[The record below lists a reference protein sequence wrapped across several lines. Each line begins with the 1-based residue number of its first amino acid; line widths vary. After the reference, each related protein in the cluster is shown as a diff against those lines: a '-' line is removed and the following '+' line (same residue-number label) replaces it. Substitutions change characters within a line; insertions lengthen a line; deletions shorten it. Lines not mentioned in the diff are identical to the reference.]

1 MTYGY
6 DDAVAMPIVDLYD
19 DGMMNQYINAV
30 QKDYDRGLLEQK
42 QFNQDFGDLNSPN
55 SKLNQ
60 AYYDATRGKV
70 YDAINKAQKLGIDLT
85 RSIQGRALISNII
98 NSVPYNK
105 VADWKKDAEAMNLY
119 QKTKAAMIANGT
131 YSDAYQQYYQKKH
144 GLMDINDYDPYSGQ
158 GFNQIAPAEYKTLQS
173 FVEPEFEGVKDSDL
187 TAAQVRQFGIKP
199 NANYQYK
206 GVSPDM
212 LAKSLQSAMPGLRGN
227 DIYDFYREQA
237 KQDLLN
243 KNAYNPNYKPTEE
256 EINNQF
262 VKNAVATGLTK
273 YTRINKEADDFAKM
287 AVSHAYDI
295 DTENRRFSH
304 DVQLASMKAA
314 SKSTS
319 SSKDMNDPFVEAV
332 RLNTYG
338 KAGSDIS
345 YQYTPESLSAGRIQ
359 PASAGV
365 RLNKGIKGTKSTKDS
380 YTILPGA
387 ANGSNGN
394 HLLYSYNSAI
404 TKGKKVVPLKVGKK
418 WQEGE
423 SMFLPSGRLSSKGV
437 YKNGKLVGYRH
448 FIIGQ
453 MVRQVPNGFYT
464 NNQTKA
470 VTPLFKTVRLNSG
483 KPIAMEV
490 KRKEF
495 NESDKPNT
503 NNY

>member
-1 MTYGY
+1 MVYGY

-19 DGMMNQYINAV
+19 DGMMNQYINTV
-30 QKDYDRGLLEQK
+30 QKDYEQGLLEQK
-42 QFNQDFGDLNSPN
+42 QFNQEFGDLASPS

-60 AYYDATRGKV
+60 AFYNATRGRV
-70 YDAINKAQKLGIDLT
+70 YDVINKAWKQGIDLT
-85 RSIQGRALISNII
+85 RSAQGRAIISNLI

-105 VADWKKDAEAMNLY
+105 IADWKKDAEAMNLY
-119 QKTKAAMIANGT
+119 QKTKSAMIANGT
-131 YSDAYQQYYQKKH
+131 YNDAYQQYYQKKH
-144 GLMDINDYDPYSGQ
+144 GLVDINDYDPYSGQ
-158 GFNQIAPAEYKTLQS
+158 GFNQMAPAEYKTLQQ
-173 FVEPEFEGVKDSDL
+173 FVEPEFEQVKDSDL
-187 TAAQVRQFGIKP
+187 SPTQVRSFGVVP
-199 NANYQYK
+199 SANYQYK
-206 GVSPDM
+206 GVSKDM
-212 LAKSLQSAMPGLRGN
+212 LAKSLQSAMPAMRGN
-227 DIYDFYREQA
+227 DIYEFYREQA
-237 KQDLLN
+237 KQDLIN
-243 KNAYNPNYKPTEE
+243 KNARNPHYKPTEQ

-262 VKNAVATGLTK
+262 LQNAVATGHTR
-273 YTRINKEADDFAKM
+273 YTKEADDFAKM
-287 AVSHAYDI
+287 AVNHAYDI

-365 RLNKGIKGTKSTKDS
+365 RLNKGIKGTKSSKDS